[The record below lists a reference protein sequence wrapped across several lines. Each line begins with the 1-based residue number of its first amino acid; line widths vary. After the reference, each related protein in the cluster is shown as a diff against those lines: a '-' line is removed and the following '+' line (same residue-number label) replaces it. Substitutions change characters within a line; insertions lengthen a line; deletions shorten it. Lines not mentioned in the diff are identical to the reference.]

1 MIQIFF
7 GEVLEVDEIDLLM
20 KLTVTRNDH
29 KIFYREFCK
38 FMDKRLV
45 RTYKNIQ
52 IRKNA
57 GHSKSSRDS
66 QTVNIMDT
74 KTPLETEL
82 ESPLRK
88 EASLTYI
95 LRKASELLIDLRKEF
110 ISSDP
115 LELSVISRTQFWG
128 MILGLPLG
136 LNEVELDEI
145 FDNDLNFDNCG
156 NVDYT
161 SVLNSDMFVA
171 LEKRR
176 IAARVAASAA
186 EF

>member
-1 MIQIFF
+1 
-7 GEVLEVDEIDLLM
+7 
-20 KLTVTRNDH
+20 
-29 KIFYREFCK
+29 
-38 FMDKRLV
+38 
-45 RTYKNIQ
+45 
-52 IRKNA
+52 
-57 GHSKSSRDS
+57 
-66 QTVNIMDT
+66 
-74 KTPLETEL
+74 
-82 ESPLRK
+82 
-88 EASLTYI
+88 
-95 LRKASELLIDLRKEF
+95 
-110 ISSDP
+110 
-115 LELSVISRTQFWG
+115 